1 MVHDHQG
8 RGAATGVT
16 TQSPHESRPSRPA
29 SAGMTATGADYSM
42 DGLSGEAMF
51 SSGAGYTYDDF
62 ILLPGHIDFSAAD
75 VDLSTRLT
83 RHITLQRPITSSP
96 MDTVT
101 ESRMA
106 IYMALLGGI
115 GFIHYNN
122 SIEEQAKEVRT
133 VKRFKNGFIT
143 DPIVLS
149 PEHRLSDIDAIKK
162 TLGYSGIPIT
172 EDGSM
177 GSRLLG
183 IVTNRDID
191 FVTDRNTPLRDV
203 MTTDLVTA
211 DQSASL
217 DEANQILKSSK
228 KGKLPLVDKNFHLVA
243 LISRT
248 DLLKNRDYPLAS
260 KANNKSLLAGAAVST
275 RPQDKDRIDALVKEG
290 LDVVIIDSS
299 QGDSV
304 YQIDLIRHIKH
315 HYPELNVIA
324 GNVVTTAQAK
334 HLIEAGADAL
344 RVGMG
349 AGSICTTQMVMA
361 VGRPQ
366 ATAVY
371 RTAALAREYGIP
383 IIADGGISTI
393 GHITKAMALGA
404 STVMMG
410 GISWPVPRKPPA
422 STITATAFA

>member
-1 MVHDHQG
+1 
-8 RGAATGVT
+8 
-16 TQSPHESRPSRPA
+16 
-29 SAGMTATGADYSM
+29 MTATGADYSM

-366 ATAVY
+366 A
-371 RTAALAREYGIP
+371 
-383 IIADGGISTI
+383 
-393 GHITKAMALGA
+393 
-404 STVMMG
+404 
-410 GISWPVPRKPPA
+410 
-422 STITATAFA
+422 